1 MPSFFDEL
9 RNRFHELHTDLISS
23 IKDLPDE
30 AMDWVPGR
38 DMNSISVLVTH
49 LTGSERYLIGVA
61 LDEPPERDRQ
71 AEFKVKGLP
80 SAKLVA
86 RLTETDEYVLKALVR
101 LSGQDLTREHLSPR
115 SQKQVT
121 AGWCILHSLDHS
133 AIHTGQLQITRQLW
147 EQKKG

>member
-1 MPSFFDEL
+1 MPTFFDEL
-9 RNRFHELHTDLISS
+9 RSRFHDLHTDLINS
-23 IKDLPDE
+23 IKDLPNE
-30 AMDWVPGR
+30 AMDWVPGP

-61 LDEPPERDRQ
+61 LDEPPARDRE

-80 SAKLVA
+80 AAKLVA
-86 RLTETDEYVLKALVR
+86 RLAETDEYVLKALER
-101 LSGQDLTREHLSPR
+101 LSTQDLAHEHLSPR

-121 AGWCILHSLDHS
+121 AAWCILHSLDHS
-133 AIHTGQLQITRQLW
+133 AIHAGQLQITRQLW